1 MKRRLSLFTY
11 RMMDMKAA
19 EAELNRRA
27 AAGWQMEKV
36 WMGVLAVFVPA
47 HVPVCYCIDW
57 SDPGRDDGP
66 GYRALLADAGW
77 RLRQRV
83 TCQNIYE
90 APAGMTPIQTGS
102 GLEYRRFRDRALRR
116 MGVGAVLLLGGLLWA
131 GRLLLRL
138 GQWRR
143 GADGR
148 TLPAPGRWSA
158 LAAAVCDLADRLV
171 LGAACLTFLM
181 DVVQSALRGGWLL
194 LLAAHTSWIE
204 EPYRVEFKEET
215 YYTLEEKIADSWTL
229 PWPWLADWTAEWC
242 RRQLGAAGQ
251 PPLEGYEGVW
261 HIRSGERTETADRG
275 ESGWVLQRG
284 NTVFRMKNGALP
296 DEMWLDE
303 VLSRLEGET

>member
-66 GYRALLADAGW
+66 DYRALLADAGW

-90 APAGMTPIQTGS
+90 APAGTTPIQTGS

-116 MGVGAVLLLGGLLWA
+116 MGWARRFSWAACCGRGGFCCAWDSGGGGRTGEPSRRRGGGAP
-131 GRLLLRL
+131 
-138 GQWRR
+138 WRR
-143 GADGR
+143 RCAVWPAGWFWGR
-148 TLPAPGRWSA
+148 P
-158 LAAAVCDLADRLV
+158 V
-171 LGAACLTFLM
+171 
-181 DVVQSALRGGWLL
+181 
-194 LLAAHTSWIE
+194 
-204 EPYRVEFKEET
+204 
-215 YYTLEEKIADSWTL
+215 
-229 PWPWLADWTAEWC
+229 
-242 RRQLGAAGQ
+242 
-251 PPLEGYEGVW
+251 
-261 HIRSGERTETADRG
+261 
-275 ESGWVLQRG
+275 
-284 NTVFRMKNGALP
+284 
-296 DEMWLDE
+296 
-303 VLSRLEGET
+303 

>member
-1 MKRRLSLFTY
+1 MKRRFSLFTY
-11 RMMDMKAA
+11 PMMDMKAA

-27 AAGWQMEKV
+27 AAGWQLEKV

-90 APAGMTPIQTGS
+90 APAGTTPIQTDS
-102 GLEYRRFRDRALRR
+102 VLEYRRFQDRALRR
-116 MGVGAVLLLGGLLWA
+116 MGGRRGASLGA

-148 TLPAPGRWSA
+148 NLPAPGRWSA
-158 LAAAVCDLADRLV
+158 LTAAVCDLADRLV

-181 DVVQSALRGGWLL
+181 DVVQSALRGEWLL
-194 LLAAHTSWIE
+194 LLAAHTRWIE
-204 EPYRVEFKEET
+204 EPYRVEFKVYAGGEDCGQLDASLALAGGLDGGVVQET
-215 YYTLEEKIADSWTL
+215 TGGRWA
-229 PWPWLADWTAEWC
+229 TAS
-242 RRQLGAAGQ
+242 G
-251 PPLEGYEGVW
+251 GV
-261 HIRSGERTETADRG
+261 
-275 ESGWVLQRG
+275 
-284 NTVFRMKNGALP
+284 
-296 DEMWLDE
+296 
-303 VLSRLEGET
+303 

>member
-1 MKRRLSLFTY
+1 MKRRFSLFTY
-11 RMMDMKAA
+11 PMMDMKAA

-27 AAGWQMEKV
+27 AAGWPFLSRPMYRC
-36 WMGVLAVFVPA
+36 VL
-47 HVPVCYCIDW
+47 YRLER
-57 SDPGRDDGP
+57 SGPGR
-66 GYRALLADAGW
+66 RARLPRSAGRRGGG

-90 APAGMTPIQTGS
+90 APAGTTPIQTDS

-116 MGVGAVLLLGGLLWA
+116 MGVGAALLLGGLLWA

-158 LAAAVCDLADRLV
+158 LAAAVCGLAGRLV

-181 DVVQSALRGGWLL
+181 DVVQSALRGEWLL

-215 YYTLEEKIADSWTL
+215 YYTLEKKIADSWTL

-296 DEMWLDE
+296 DGMWLDE

>member
-27 AAGWQMEKV
+27 AAGWQLEKV

-116 MGVGAVLLLGGLLWA
+116 MGGGAALLLGRGGFCCAWDSGGG
-131 GRLLLRL
+131 GRTGETSR
-138 GQWRR
+138 RR
-143 GADGR
+143 GGG
-148 TLPAPGRWSA
+148 AP
-158 LAAAVCDLADRLV
+158 
-171 LGAACLTFLM
+171 
-181 DVVQSALRGGWLL
+181 
-194 LLAAHTSWIE
+194 
-204 EPYRVEFKEET
+204 
-215 YYTLEEKIADSWTL
+215 
-229 PWPWLADWTAEWC
+229 
-242 RRQLGAAGQ
+242 
-251 PPLEGYEGVW
+251 
-261 HIRSGERTETADRG
+261 
-275 ESGWVLQRG
+275 
-284 NTVFRMKNGALP
+284 
-296 DEMWLDE
+296 
-303 VLSRLEGET
+303 